1 MSTNAEP
8 QDLRERPIGD
18 LAKDLMSD
26 VSLLVRQEIH
36 LAKAEMR
43 EKGRVALPGVGMLG
57 GATVVAM
64 CAAGALTAFL
74 VLVLAEAMDAWLAAL
89 IVGVVLGGVA
99 AALVWAGKE
108 RVEEAGKPLPEKTI
122 ESVEE
127 DVEWVKHQAKSGRR

>member
-108 RVEEAGKPLPEKTI
+108 RVEEGGKPLPEKTI